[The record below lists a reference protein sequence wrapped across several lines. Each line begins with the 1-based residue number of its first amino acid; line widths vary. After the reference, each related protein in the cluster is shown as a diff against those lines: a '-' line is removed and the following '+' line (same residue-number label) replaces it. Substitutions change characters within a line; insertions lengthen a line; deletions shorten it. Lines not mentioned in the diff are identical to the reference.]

1 MPIVDYQPSLDHLL
15 HISHVLGCN
24 DRLVQAGG
32 GNTSVKCADGKT
44 MLIKASGTPL
54 GQMEPARGWV
64 AVRLDTVR
72 SLFESPELRKL
83 PAAEREQRVL
93 GVLSDA
99 IIEPKDA
106 RPSVETPLHA
116 LLDTV
121 IMHSH
126 PVAANALGCLPDGET
141 ALAAVCK
148 DVSQRPPLWI
158 PYIDPGST
166 LAFAVADRIEQ
177 YAASHGGPPD
187 VVLQPNHG
195 LFVAA
200 STAHE
205 CAIKHQQIVENAEH
219 LLLERFPEAIDP
231 QTTKRIADAVSNVY
245 GADTLVR
252 PSKRPELV
260 QAARGELAET
270 FAGALSPDHV
280 VYTGPR
286 GLIVDGDI
294 GQPQLEAA
302 LTDFK
307 SATGVLPRLIVVRG
321 QTVCVVGQSEK
332 KVDAAEALA
341 VSAVQ
346 TALLTGN
353 KPRFLDGDGVA
364 FIMNWEAEHY
374 RAKQ

>member
-1 MPIVDYQPSLDHLL
+1 MPIADFQPSFDHLL

-32 GNTSVKCADGKT
+32 GNTSVKCADGDT

-54 GQMEPARGWV
+54 GRMSPSQGWV
-64 AVRLDTVR
+64 AVRLETVR
-72 SLFESPELRKL
+72 SLFETPELRTL
-83 PAAEREQRVL
+83 PASEREQRVL

-99 IIEPKDA
+99 IIEPPDA

-126 PVAANALGCLPDGET
+126 PVAANAIGCLPDGKT
-141 ALAAVCK
+141 ALEAICK
-148 DVSQRPPLWI
+148 DVSERPPLWI

-166 LAFAVADRIEQ
+166 LAFAVADRIGQ
-177 YAASHGGPPD
+177 YAAEHGGPPD

-200 STAHE
+200 PSAHE
-205 CAIKHQQIVENAEH
+205 CATKHQRIVENAEH
-219 LLLERFPEAIDP
+219 LLLERFPDPIDAGIL
-231 QTTKRIADAVSNVY
+231 KGIADAVAAVY
-245 GADTLVR
+245 GTDTLVR
-252 PSKRPELV
+252 ASKRPELV

-286 GLIVDGDI
+286 GLIVDSTI
-294 GQPQLEAA
+294 GRAQLESA

-307 SATGVLPRLIVVRG
+307 AATGVLPRLIVVRG
-321 QTVCVVGQSEK
+321 QTVCVAGQSEK

-353 KPRFLDGDGVA
+353 KPRFLDSDGVA